1 MSGMTA
7 HPRLVGINHIALE
20 VGDVDE
26 ALEFYGRI
34 FEFTLRGR
42 GARMAFIDIGDQFI
56 ALAAG
61 RTQPPDRHRH
71 FGLVVDNKEA
81 TRRALEEAGADILPG
96 GGLNFRDPWGNHV
109 QVVEYSEIQFTKA
122 PEVLRG
128 LGLDGLEKSPEA
140 LAELRAKGIEAG

>member
-1 MSGMTA
+1 MSRMTA
-7 HPRLVGINHIALE
+7 HPRPLGINHIALE

-42 GARMAFIDIGDQFI
+42 GARMAFIDMGDQFV

-61 RTQPPDRHRH
+61 RTQPPDSHRH
-71 FGLVVDNKEA
+71 FGLVVDDKEA

-96 GGLNFRDPWGNHV
+96 VGLDFRDPWGNHV

>member
-42 GARMAFIDIGDQFI
+42 GARMAFIDVGDQFI

-61 RTQPPDRHRH
+61 RTQPPDSHRH
-71 FGLVVDNKEA
+71 FGLVVDDKEA

-96 GGLNFRDPWGNHV
+96 GGLDFRDPWGNHV

>member
-56 ALAAG
+56 AMAAG
-61 RTQPPDRHRH
+61 RTQPPDSHRH
-71 FGLVVDNKEA
+71 FGLVVDDKEA

-96 GGLNFRDPWGNHV
+96 GGLDFRDPWGNHV

>member
-1 MSGMTA
+1 MTA

-42 GARMAFIDIGDQFI
+42 GTRMAFIDIGDQFI

-71 FGLVVDNKEA
+71 FGLVVDDKEA

-96 GGLNFRDPWGNHV
+96 GGLDFRDPWGNHV

>member
-1 MSGMTA
+1 MNGVTA

-26 ALEFYGRI
+26 ALAFYGRV

-42 GARMAFIDIGDQFI
+42 GSRMAFIDMGDQFI

-61 RTQPPDRHRH
+61 RTQPPDSHRH
-71 FGLVVDNKEA
+71 FGLVVDDKEA
-81 TRRALEEAGADILPG
+81 TRRALEEAGVEVLPG
-96 GGLNFRDPWGNHV
+96 RGLDFRDPWGNHV

-122 PEVLRG
+122 PEVLTG
-128 LGLDGLEKSPEA
+128 MGLDALEKSPEA
-140 LAELRAKGIEAG
+140 LAELRAKGIEPA

>member
-20 VGDVDE
+20 VDDVDE

-34 FEFTLRGR
+34 FEFSLRGR
-42 GARMAFIDIGDQFI
+42 GGRMVFIDIGDQFI

-71 FGLVVDNKEA
+71 FGLVVDDKEA

-96 GGLNFRDPWGNHV
+96 GGLDFRDPWGNHV